1 MTTPLSGIKVIEIG
15 TLIAAPFAARLMA
28 EFGAEVIKIESL
40 GQGDPLRKWRKLHEG
55 TSLWWYLQSRNKK
68 SLALNL
74 KSSEGLGLIKQLL
87 GDADVLIE
95 NLRPGGLEKL
105 GLGWDVLHSL
115 NPKLTL
121 VRISGYGQTGPYRD
135 RPGFGAIGEA
145 MGGIRYTTGNPDSPP
160 ARVGVSL
167 GDSLASLHGVI
178 GALMSLL
185 RVKTGQG
192 DGQVVDVS
200 LAESVFNVMESLV
213 PEYDMLGHVRERSGG
228 ALPGIAPSNTYLTA
242 DGAYVVIAGNS
253 DPIYKRLMTAIGRS
267 DLAEAAEFAHN
278 DGRAA
283 KSAVLDAAITHWTSS
298 LPIEQVLSALE
309 AAEVPAGRIYSVAD
323 IVSDPHYQAR
333 DMLLNAQLPGGV
345 SVKMPGIVP
354 KLSET
359 PGAVNWQGPALG
371 QHTDD
376 ILSGLG
382 LADAD
387 IQRLKIRGWCN
398 DPGLFRAIDRAGSL
412 AARWPAN
419 RTDLGRDG
427 RQDRAD
433 RPTLSRRVFTDR
445 GGLVRLAQ
453 GHPGAA

>member
-1 MTTPLSGIKVIEIG
+1 MTAPLSGIKVIEIG

-28 EFGAEVIKIESL
+28 EFGAEVIKIEAL

-55 TSLWWYLQSRNKK
+55 TSLRWYLQSRNKK
-68 SLALNL
+68 SLALDL
-74 KSSEGLGLIKQLL
+74 KSAEGLDLIKQLL

-105 GLGWDVLHSL
+105 GLGWDVLHAL

-178 GALMSLL
+178 GALMALL

-200 LAESVFNVMESLV
+200 LAESVFNLMESLV

-253 DPIYKRLMTAIGRS
+253 DPIYKRLMTTIGRA

-283 KSAVLDAAITHWTSS
+283 KSALLDAAITHWTSS

-333 DMLLNAQLPGGV
+333 DMLLNAELPGGV

-359 PGAVNWQGPALG
+359 PGAVNWQGPSLG

-376 ILSGLG
+376 ILGSLG
-382 LADAD
+382 LTVAD
-387 IQRLKIRGWCN
+387 IQRLKTSGVV
-398 DPGLFRAIDRAGSL
+398 
-412 AARWPAN
+412 
-419 RTDLGRDG
+419 
-427 RQDRAD
+427 Q
-433 RPTLSRRVFTDR
+433 
-445 GGLVRLAQ
+445 
-453 GHPGAA
+453 

>member
-1 MTTPLSGIKVIEIG
+1 MTAPLSGIKVIEIG
-15 TLIAAPFAARLMA
+15 TLIAAPFAARLLG
-28 EFGAEVIKIESL
+28 EFGAEVIKIEAM

-68 SLALNL
+68 SLALDL
-74 KSSEGLGLIKQLL
+74 KSAEGLGLIKQLL

-105 GLGWDVLHSL
+105 GLGWDVLHAL

-192 DGQVVDVS
+192 DGQIVDVS
-200 LAESVFNVMESLV
+200 LAESVFNLMESLV

-253 DPIYKRLMTAIGRS
+253 DPIYKRLMTTIGRV
-267 DLAEAAEFAHN
+267 DLAEAPEFAHN

-283 KSAVLDAAITHWTSS
+283 KSGLLDAAITHWTSS
-298 LPIEQVLSALE
+298 LPIDQVLSALE

-333 DMLLNAQLPGGV
+333 EMLLDAELPGGV

-359 PGAVNWQGPALG
+359 PGGVNWQGPTLG

-376 ILSGLG
+376 ILGSLG
-382 LADAD
+382 LTGAD
-387 IQRLKIRGWCN
+387 IQRLKTSGVV
-398 DPGLFRAIDRAGSL
+398 
-412 AARWPAN
+412 
-419 RTDLGRDG
+419 
-427 RQDRAD
+427 Q
-433 RPTLSRRVFTDR
+433 
-445 GGLVRLAQ
+445 
-453 GHPGAA
+453 

>member
-1 MTTPLSGIKVIEIG
+1 MTALSGIRVIEIG
-15 TLIAAPFAARLMA
+15 TLIAAPFAARLLG
-28 EFGAEVIKIESL
+28 EFGAEVIKIETL

-74 KSSEGLGLIKQLL
+74 KSAEGIEIVKQLAES
-87 GDADVLIE
+87 ADVLIE
-95 NLRPGGLEKL
+95 NLRPGALEKL
-105 GLGWDVLHSL
+105 GLGWDVLHAL

-121 VRISGYGQTGPYRD
+121 VRISGYGQSGPYRD

-167 GDSLASLHGVI
+167 GDSLASMHAVM

-213 PEYDMLGHVRERSGG
+213 PEYAMLGHVRERSGG
-228 ALPGIAPSNTYLTA
+228 ALPGIAPSNTYPTA
-242 DGAYVVIAGNS
+242 DGGYVVIAGNS
-253 DPIYKRLMTAIGRS
+253 DPIFKRLMNAIGRA
-267 DLAEAAEFAHN
+267 DLGDDPAFAHN

-283 KSAVLDAAITHWTSS
+283 QSDLLDGAISAWSTQRPIDEVLR
-298 LPIEQVLSALE
+298 VLE

-323 IVSDPHYQAR
+323 IVADPHYQAR
-333 DMLLNAQLPGGV
+333 GMILDAQLPGGV
-345 SVKMPGIVP
+345 ETKMPGVVP

-359 PGAVNWQGPALG
+359 PGVINWQGPSLG
-371 QHTDD
+371 QHTRDV
-376 ILSGLG
+376 LTELG
-382 LADAD
+382 LSESA
-387 IQRLKIRGWCN
+387 IQRLKDEGIV
-398 DPGLFRAIDRAGSL
+398 
-412 AARWPAN
+412 
-419 RTDLGRDG
+419 
-427 RQDRAD
+427 Q
-433 RPTLSRRVFTDR
+433 
-445 GGLVRLAQ
+445 
-453 GHPGAA
+453 

>member
-1 MTTPLSGIKVIEIG
+1 MTAPLSGIKVIEIG

-28 EFGAEVIKIESL
+28 EFGAEVIKIEAM

-68 SLALNL
+68 SLALDL
-74 KSSEGLGLIKQLL
+74 KSPEGLDLIKQLL

-105 GLGWDVLHSL
+105 GLGWDVLHAL

-192 DGQVVDVS
+192 DGQIVDVS
-200 LAESVFNVMESLV
+200 LAESVFNLMESLV

-253 DPIYKRLMTAIGRS
+253 DPIYKRLMHTIGRA
-267 DLAEAAEFAHN
+267 DLAEAPEFAHN

-283 KSAVLDAAITHWTSS
+283 KSGLLDAAITHWTSS
-298 LPIEQVLSALE
+298 LPIEAVLSALE

-333 DMLLNAQLPGGV
+333 DMLLTAQLPGGV

-359 PGAVNWQGPALG
+359 PGGVNWQGPTLG

-376 ILSGLG
+376 ILGSLG
-382 LADAD
+382 LTGAD
-387 IQRLKIRGWCN
+387 IQRLKTSGVV
-398 DPGLFRAIDRAGSL
+398 
-412 AARWPAN
+412 
-419 RTDLGRDG
+419 
-427 RQDRAD
+427 Q
-433 RPTLSRRVFTDR
+433 
-445 GGLVRLAQ
+445 
-453 GHPGAA
+453 

>member
-1 MTTPLSGIKVIEIG
+1 MTAPLSGIKVIEIG
-15 TLIAAPFAARLMA
+15 TLIAAPFAARMMA
-28 EFGAEVIKIESL
+28 EFGAEVIKIEAM

-68 SLALNL
+68 SLALDL
-74 KSSEGLGLIKQLL
+74 KSAEGLDLIKQLL

-105 GLGWDVLHSL
+105 GLGWDVLHAL

-192 DGQVVDVS
+192 DGQIVDVS
-200 LAESVFNVMESLV
+200 LAESVFNLMESLV

-253 DPIYKRLMTAIGRS
+253 DPIYKRLMTTIGRV
-267 DLAEAAEFAHN
+267 DLAEAPEFAHN
-278 DGRAA
+278 DGRARQ
-283 KSAVLDAAITHWTSS
+283 SGLLDAAITHWTSS
-298 LPIEQVLSALE
+298 LPIDQVLTALE

-333 DMLLNAQLPGGV
+333 DMLLTAELPGGV

-354 KLSET
+354 KLSDT
-359 PGAVNWQGPALG
+359 PGAVNWQGPTLG

-376 ILSGLG
+376 ILGSLG
-382 LADAD
+382 LTVAD
-387 IQRLKIRGWCN
+387 IQRLKASGVV
-398 DPGLFRAIDRAGSL
+398 
-412 AARWPAN
+412 
-419 RTDLGRDG
+419 
-427 RQDRAD
+427 Q
-433 RPTLSRRVFTDR
+433 
-445 GGLVRLAQ
+445 
-453 GHPGAA
+453 

>member
-1 MTTPLSGIKVIEIG
+1 MTAPLSGIKVIEIG
-15 TLIAAPFAARLMA
+15 TLIAAPFAARLMG
-28 EFGAEVIKIESL
+28 EFGAEVIKIEAM

-68 SLALNL
+68 SLALDL
-74 KSSEGLGLIKQLL
+74 KSAEGLSLIKQLL

-105 GLGWDVLHSL
+105 GLGWDVLHAL

-192 DGQVVDVS
+192 DGQIVDVS
-200 LAESVFNVMESLV
+200 LAESVFNLMESLV

-253 DPIYKRLMTAIGRS
+253 DPIYKRLMTTIGRA
-267 DLAEAAEFAHN
+267 DLAEAPEFAHN

-283 KSAVLDAAITHWTSS
+283 KSGLLDAAITHWTSS
-298 LPIEQVLSALE
+298 LPIDQVLSALE

-333 DMLLNAQLPGGV
+333 EMLLNAELPGGV

-359 PGAVNWQGPALG
+359 PGAVNWQGPTLG

-376 ILSGLG
+376 ILGSLG
-382 LADAD
+382 LTVAD
-387 IQRLKIRGWCN
+387 IQRLKTSGVV
-398 DPGLFRAIDRAGSL
+398 
-412 AARWPAN
+412 
-419 RTDLGRDG
+419 
-427 RQDRAD
+427 Q
-433 RPTLSRRVFTDR
+433 
-445 GGLVRLAQ
+445 
-453 GHPGAA
+453 

>member
-1 MTTPLSGIKVIEIG
+1 MTAPLSGIKVIEIG

-28 EFGAEVIKIESL
+28 EFGAEVIKIEAM

-68 SLALNL
+68 SLALDL
-74 KSSEGLGLIKQLL
+74 KSPEGLGLIKQLL

-105 GLGWDVLHSL
+105 GLGWDVLHAL

-192 DGQVVDVS
+192 DGQIVDVS
-200 LAESVFNVMESLV
+200 LAESVFNLMESLV

-253 DPIYKRLMTAIGRS
+253 DPIYKRLMTTIGRA
-267 DLAEAAEFAHN
+267 DLAEAPEFVHN

-283 KSAVLDAAITHWTSS
+283 KSGLLDAAITHWTSS
-298 LPIEQVLSALE
+298 RPIEQVLSALE

-333 DMLLNAQLPGGV
+333 DMLLNAELPGGV

-359 PGAVNWQGPALG
+359 PGGVNWQGPTLG

-376 ILSGLG
+376 ILGSLG
-382 LADAD
+382 LTGAD
-387 IQRLKIRGWCN
+387 IQRLKT
-398 DPGLFRAIDRAGSL
+398 AGVV
-412 AARWPAN
+412 
-419 RTDLGRDG
+419 
-427 RQDRAD
+427 Q
-433 RPTLSRRVFTDR
+433 
-445 GGLVRLAQ
+445 
-453 GHPGAA
+453 

>member
-1 MTTPLSGIKVIEIG
+1 MTAPLSGIKVIEIG

-28 EFGAEVIKIESL
+28 EFGAEVIKIEAM

-68 SLALNL
+68 SLALDL
-74 KSSEGLGLIKQLL
+74 KSPEGLNLIKQLL

-105 GLGWDVLHSL
+105 GLGWDVLHAL

-192 DGQVVDVS
+192 DGQIVDVS
-200 LAESVFNVMESLV
+200 LAESVFNLMESLV

-253 DPIYKRLMTAIGRS
+253 DPIYKRLMHTIGRA
-267 DLAEAAEFAHN
+267 DLAEAPEFAHN

-283 KSAVLDAAITHWTSS
+283 KSGLLDAAITHWTSS

-333 DMLLNAQLPGGV
+333 DMLLTAELPGGV

-359 PGAVNWQGPALG
+359 PGGVNWQGPTLG

-376 ILSGLG
+376 ILGSLG
-382 LADAD
+382 LTGAD
-387 IQRLKIRGWCN
+387 IQRLKTSGVV
-398 DPGLFRAIDRAGSL
+398 
-412 AARWPAN
+412 
-419 RTDLGRDG
+419 
-427 RQDRAD
+427 Q
-433 RPTLSRRVFTDR
+433 
-445 GGLVRLAQ
+445 
-453 GHPGAA
+453 